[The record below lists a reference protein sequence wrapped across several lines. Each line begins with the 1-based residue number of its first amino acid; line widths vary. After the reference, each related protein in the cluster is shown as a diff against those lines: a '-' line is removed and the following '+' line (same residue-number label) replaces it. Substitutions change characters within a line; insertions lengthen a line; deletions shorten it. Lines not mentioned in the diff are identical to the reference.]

1 MAKVVVGHHPKL
13 TAEDA
18 MKIFQSHF
26 ADKYE
31 IYKTK
36 MPGWAFV
43 VKKSA
48 WRAVYVRLKQKRNQ
62 TTFYLLGQPGSTL
75 VRIFWALLLLMWLAA
90 VFSSDA
96 VGGAGGFIG
105 FILMLWLFSF
115 VSQRPSHRIV
125 KEIKAFVEQE
135 FK

>member
-1 MAKVVVGHHPKL
+1 MAKVVVSHHPEL

-26 ADKYE
+26 TDKYE

-36 MPGWAFV
+36 WPGLDFV
-43 VKKSA
+43 VKKST
-48 WRAVYVRLKQKRNQ
+48 WSGVGVGLKKKRNQ
-62 TTFYLLGQPGSTL
+62 TTFYLQGQSGSIL
-75 VRIFWALLLLMWLAA
+75 VMKFWVLLILMWLATIF
-90 VFSSDA
+90 VFYPARD
-96 VGGAGGFIG
+96 FTQH
-105 FILMLWLFSF
+105 FILMMLFFYS
-115 VSQRPSHRIV
+115 VIKGPSHRLV